1 MYLVLMHQL
10 HEVSVRYFGSVP
22 IRRNPNPNPKPN
34 PNFGESGFGESG
46 RHRYFTGT
54 LASFTHRTA
63 TLDAIE
69 DATGGCR
76 PVSFDTVRC
85 RPAT

>member
-10 HEVSVRYFGSVP
+10 HEVSVLYFGSVP
-22 IRRNPNPNPKPN
+22 IRRNRNPNPKPN
-34 PNFGESGFGESG
+34 PNFGESGFGESE

-63 TLDAIE
+63 TLDAIRN
-69 DATGGCR
+69 A
-76 PVSFDTVRC
+76 TVRC